1 MTKLAYT
8 VSETAELLS
17 IGRDTVYDLLYTKRL
32 KSVKIGRRRVVSH
45 SAIVEFLNE
54 EATEGIAT

>member
-8 VSETAELLS
+8 VNETAELLS
-17 IGRDTVYDLLYTKRL
+17 IGRDVVYDLLYTRRL

-45 SAIVEFLNE
+45 SAIVDFLNE

>member
-8 VSETAELLS
+8 VNETAELLS
-17 IGRDTVYDLLYTKRL
+17 IGRDAVYDLLYTRRL

-54 EATEGIAT
+54 EATEGIAR

>member
-17 IGRDTVYDLLYTKRL
+17 IGRDAVYDLLYIKRL